1 MLLAI
6 DTATR
11 TMSVALHNGAELLA
25 EQTWITPNQH
35 NNTLAPALYKL
46 LQDYAVSVATLHGIA
61 VCIGPGSYTGLRIG
75 VSLAKGLAAAHRLPL
90 VGFSTL
96 DVLALS
102 QPSYTGTLL
111 CVAQAGRGRIITAAY
126 RWRKGRWHVRD
137 EGAQLSDWHSTLD
150 QLDGATYITGEVDDD
165 GRLLISDAAARGIS
179 VSLVPSALRLRR
191 AGYLAEEAL
200 ILLREHNAGN
210 FAPAKVVPIYI
221 KTDAIP

>member
-11 TMSVALHNGAELLA
+11 TMSVALHDGAELLA

-46 LQDYAVSVATLHGIA
+46 LQDYAVSVAALRGIA

-102 QPSYTGTLL
+102 QPNYTGTLL

-126 RWRKGRWHVRD
+126 RWRKGRWQARD
-137 EGAQLSDWHSTLD
+137 EGTQLSDWHSILD
-150 QLDGATYITGEVDDD
+150 QLDGATFVTGEVGDD
-165 GRLLISDAAARGIS
+165 GRLLIADAITRGLNVTL
-179 VSLVPSALRLRR
+179 VSSALRLRR

-200 ILLREHNAGN
+200 SLLDEHPADD
-210 FAPAKVVPIYI
+210 FSPAKVVPIYI